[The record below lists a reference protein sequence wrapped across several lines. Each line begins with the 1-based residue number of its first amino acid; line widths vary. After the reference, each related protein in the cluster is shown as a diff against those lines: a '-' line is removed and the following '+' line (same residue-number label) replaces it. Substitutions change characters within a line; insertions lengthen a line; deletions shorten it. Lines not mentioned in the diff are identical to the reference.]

1 MTDNKITSLEAGAWA
16 GFNGIGL
23 NLNLTNNNITV
34 LPAAL
39 MGGILYNYM

>member
-1 MTDNKITSLEAGAWA
+1 LEAGALA

-39 MGGILYNYM
+39 MGGILYNYA